1 MSTASD
7 SNVRSQFEIEALT
20 GAKEAHVRLNPALPG
35 IPHTILSVGR
45 TRSGKTTTC
54 IQMYSNK
61 RFPFAPAFGHG
72 KRVFL
77 LSPTHHVQEE
87 MWSRL
92 NIPLHQR
99 YNDYDEDVLQVI
111 IKKAEADPSR
121 PRKPRLIIMDDV
133 VASLPQ
139 RRQNNLIRILVY
151 GRHLNISCNCLVQ
164 RWSSG
169 LSHTSKT
176 NFTQYFIWPQNMSEK
191 LSIYQ
196 QVAGDIP
203 KELFDRI
210 CKRAWAKR
218 FAFLNID
225 ATQDEMDGKYGVSF
239 VNKFKVLK
247 QSNEYFSE
255 RAPEEGADK
264 EPRWTSKGKH
274 KRLPWNQDVADKVG
288 RRSRPGRF
296 KQQVSGKQRGPS
308 ATYAQI
314 GAV

>member
-1 MSTASD
+1 MNQA
-7 SNVRSQFEIEALT
+7 NKQRSQFEIEALS
-20 GAKEAHVRLNPALPG
+20 GSKEAHVRLNPALPG

-54 IQMYSNK
+54 VQMYSNK
-61 RFPFAPAFGHG
+61 RFPFKASFGNG
-72 KRVFL
+72 KRVWL

-87 MWSRL
+87 LWDKL

-99 YNDYDEDVLQVI
+99 FNDYDEDVLQTVI
-111 IKKAEADPSR
+111 KAAEADPAR

-176 NFTQYFIWPQNMSEK
+176 NFTQYFIWPQNQAER
-191 LSIYQ
+191 LSIYK

-210 CKRAWAKR
+210 SKRAWSKR

-225 ATQDEMDGKYGVSF
+225 ATQDELDGKYGVSF
-239 VNKFKVLK
+239 LNKFRVVRN
-247 QSNEYFSE
+247 SDESFYE
-255 RAPEEGADK
+255 RDPLEGEK
-264 EPRWTSKGKH
+264 EEPRWTSQGKH
-274 KRLPWNQDVADKVG
+274 KRLPWGSEDIRDKVG
-288 RRSRPGRF
+288 RNHRPSRF
-296 KQQVSGKQRGPS
+296 TKQIRNKHGGPS
-308 ATYAQI
+308 ATYS
-314 GAV
+314 